1 MGNEKNWL
9 DKCCMAKKP
18 HNFVSDLKNI
28 VQSEK
33 PYTFAQGN
41 LVPVLGS
48 IPASISPQGLVI
60 ECMRSSQLL
69 RKSIVAKELGKLSKS
84 QQPNSV
90 SFVGVWGYARTVSD
104 AGLYLQAGD

>member
-1 MGNEKNWL
+1 MQL
-9 DKCCMAKKP
+9 
-18 HNFVSDLKNI
+18 
-28 VQSEK
+28 EK
-33 PYTFAQGN
+33 PCPFAQGN

-48 IPASISPQGLVI
+48 IPTRILPQGLMN

-69 RKSIVAKELGKLSKS
+69 RKGIAAKELGKLSKS

-104 AGLYLQAGD
+104 AGLYLQAGA